1 MKKSRQEG
9 APAVHTGKK
18 GSFRRAVR
26 RDWQLYVLM
35 VLPLLMV
42 IVFKYVPMFGNI
54 IAFRKYHPGGAILG
68 EEFVG
73 LKYFKQ
79 ILTDKTFWSAFRNT
93 LTLSISYLAVRI
105 PATLIFAILINEI
118 VGKRKKKIIQ
128 TVSYLPHF
136 VSIVILCGMVKELVA
151 LDGPVNKLISFFGGN
166 AQSWIADAEA
176 FPTVYVVS
184 GIWAALGYG
193 SILYLTAMTNVNTEL
208 YEAAKMDGANRF
220 KQIWHVLIPGIMP
233 TVVTLLILDVGKIM
247 TVAHEKILLLYTPM
261 TYKTADVIETYLY
274 RLGIVSSNFSYA
286 AAIGLFEAVIGMI
299 LIISTNKL
307 SKKITDVGIW

>member
-1 MKKSRQEG
+1 MKKGKQAGETLV
-9 APAVHTGKK
+9 PAKKK
-18 GSFRRAVR
+18 GSFKRALR

-35 VLPLLMV
+35 LLPLLMV
-42 IVFKYVPMFGNI
+42 VLFKYIPMFGNV
-54 IAFRKYHPGGAILG
+54 IAFRKYHPGGAIMG
-68 EEFVG
+68 DEFVG

-93 LTLSISYLAVRI
+93 LTLSLSYLAVRI
-105 PATLIFAILINEI
+105 PATLIFAVLINEI
-118 VGKRKKKIIQ
+118 VGKRKKKIVQ
-128 TVSYLPHF
+128 TISYLPHF

-166 AQSWIADAEA
+166 PQSWIASADA

-286 AAIGLFEAVIGMI
+286 AAIGLFEAIIGMI
-299 LIISTNKL
+299 LIITTNKL